1 MTLVKA
7 LRKFL
12 GLVIVLA
19 LLAGPVSGAGAQGGT
34 DKYFPQTGF
43 WVRGE
48 FWQFYETLENADILL
63 GYPISREFTSV
74 DGKTVQ
80 YFQKA
85 RLELGAERRVRLS
98 PIGEALRKAQ
108 EPAGKLDVN
117 NPMGCKSFS
126 ETGFS
131 VCYDFLTFFEAN
143 GGVPHFGHPVTAF
156 EYHDNLIVQYFQNGR
171 LEWQP
176 WKPEG
181 QKVTVGDLGKAYFLL
196 VKENPAMLEVEDG
209 GDLKKLLT
217 IKPRVFTLKPVT
229 RADDEQTLFILA
241 QDQVW
246 KPVAGAEVTIK
257 VTWPDGSTRTDEQ
270 VANAFGVV
278 RYELPVTNQPVGGVA
293 LVEVVVA
300 FGGVEG
306 RASASFRIWY

>member
-1 MTLVKA
+1 MKTVKA

-12 GLVIVLA
+12 GMVLILA
-19 LLAGPVSGAGAQGGT
+19 LLAGPVLGAAAQGEP

-43 WVRGE
+43 WVKGE
-48 FWQFYETLENADILL
+48 FWQFYNNLDNADILL
-63 GYPISREFTSV
+63 GYPISQEFTSV

-85 RLELGAERRVRLS
+85 RLELDVTQSVRLS

-108 EPAGKLDVN
+108 EAAGKLEVY
-117 NPMGCKSFS
+117 NPMGCKLFS

-143 GGVPHFGHPVTAF
+143 GGVAHFGNPLTPF

-196 VKENPAMLEVEDG
+196 VNENPSALDVEDG
-209 GDLKKLLT
+209 GNLQKLLT
-217 IKPRVFTLKPVT
+217 LRPRVFTLKPVT
-229 RADDEQTLFILA
+229 RSDDQQTLFIVA

-246 KPVAGAEVTIK
+246 KPVAGAEIAIK
-257 VTWPDGSTRTDEQ
+257 VTWPDGSLRTDRQ
-270 VANAFGVV
+270 VTNAFGVV
-278 RYELPVTNQPVGGVA
+278 RYELPVKNQPIGGIV
-293 LVEVVVA
+293 LVDVVVS

-306 RASASFRIWY
+306 KTSASFRIWY